1 MKCRNWRTE
10 EPEDPE
16 GPENPEEPESP
27 ESPESPEASGKGPSG
42 PLRKIRNLRKSQ
54 AQAAPHANICFLPQ
68 NHRLCAD
75 LFALPPR
82 IYARNA
88 ARPCAADRKTHP
100 PRTIIRFLA
109 FPSGTGR
116 RPLRKIRNLRK
127 NRKTRKLRKNRKLRN
142 PPEPPKPS
150 APSARITPIICNL
163 TYYNLRHNTHSLI
176 INNKLFT
183 LFLARFKIKPY
194 LCIV

>member
-10 EPEDPE
+10 DPE
-16 GPENPEEPESP
+16 RPENPEEPEEP
-27 ESPESPEASGKGPSG
+27 EEPENPEDPESPEASGKGPSG

-88 ARPCAADRKTHP
+88 ARPCAADRKNAPASRRKSVSLRFP
-100 PRTIIRFLA
+100 PEQAEGR
-109 FPSGTGR
+109 SGTSGTSGTSGKTGSSGNSGP
-116 RPLRKIRNLRK
+116 PLRTHHTDYLQSHILQF
-127 NRKTRKLRKNRKLRN
+127 KTQH
-142 PPEPPKPS
+142 
-150 APSARITPIICNL
+150 
-163 TYYNLRHNTHSLI
+163 TY
-176 INNKLFT
+176 F
-183 LFLARFKIKPY
+183 
-194 LCIV
+194 

>member
-1 MKCRNWRTE
+1 MCFSLKGWMKCRNWRTE
-10 EPEDPE
+10 DPE
-16 GPENPEEPESP
+16 R
-27 ESPESPEASGKGPSG
+27 SGKIRKARNLRN
-42 PLRKIRNLRKSQ
+42 LRKIRNLRKPPEKARQGRSGKSGTSGKSQ

-116 RPLRKIRNLRK
+116 RPLRNLRNLRNLRKIRNLR
-127 NRKTRKLRKNRKLRN
+127 N
-142 PPEPPKPS
+142 PPPPPHASHRLS
-150 APSARITPIICNL
+150 AISHITI
-163 TYYNLRHNTHSLI
+163 
-176 INNKLFT
+176 
-183 LFLARFKIKPY
+183 
-194 LCIV
+194 

>member
-42 PLRKIRNLRKSQ
+42 PLRKIRKIRNLRKSQ

-88 ARPCAADRKTHP
+88 ARPCAADRKNAPASRRKSVSLRFP
-100 PRTIIRFLA
+100 PEQAEGR
-109 FPSGTGR
+109 SGTSGTSGTSG
-116 RPLRKIRNLRK
+116 
-127 NRKTRKLRKNRKLRN
+127 KTGS
-142 PPEPPKPS
+142 S
-150 APSARITPIICNL
+150 APPSARITPIICNL
-163 TYYNLRHNTHSLI
+163 TYYNLRHNTHILI
-176 INNKLFT
+176 KNNKLFT

>member
-16 GPENPEEPESP
+16 GPEN
-27 ESPESPEASGKGPSG
+27 PESPEASGKGPSG

-88 ARPCAADRKTHP
+88 ARPCAADRKPHP
-100 PRTIIRFLA
+100 PRTIIRFPA

-142 PPEPPKPS
+142 PPEAPETPPPLRTHHTDYLQSHILQFK
-150 APSARITPIICNL
+150 TQH
-163 TYYNLRHNTHSLI
+163 TYFNY
-176 INNKLFT
+176 KQ
-183 LFLARFKIKPY
+183 
-194 LCIV
+194 

>member
-1 MKCRNWRTE
+1 MKCRNWRME
-10 EPEDPE
+10 E
-16 GPENPEEPESP
+16 PENPEEPERP
-27 ESPESPEASGKGPSG
+27 ENPEPPEDPEEPERPEKARQGRSGKSEASG
-42 PLRKIRNLRKSQ
+42 KSQ
-54 AQAAPHANICFLPQ
+54 AQAAPHANICFFPK

-116 RPLRKIRNLRK
+116 RPLRNLRKIQKIRNI
-127 NRKTRKLRKNRKLRN
+127 RKNRKLRN
-142 PPEPPKPS
+142 IRNPPEPSGTSTPP
-150 APSARITPIICNL
+150 ARRTPIICNL
-163 TYYNLRHNTHSLI
+163 TYYNLRHNTHILI

>member
-42 PLRKIRNLRKSQ
+42 PLRKIRNLRKIPSASSPARKYMLFAPKPQ
-54 AQAAPHANICFLPQ
+54 ALRRFICPATAHLRTKCRTPLRFGPQNTPAPHHNPYPCVSL
-68 NHRLCAD
+68 
-75 LFALPPR
+75 
-82 IYARNA
+82 RN
-88 ARPCAADRKTHP
+88 
-100 PRTIIRFLA
+100 
-109 FPSGTGR
+109 
-116 RPLRKIRNLRK
+116 LRNIRNLRK
-127 NRKTRKLRKNRKLRN
+127 NRKLRKLR
-142 PPEPPKPS
+142 P
-150 APSARITPIICNL
+150 PSARITPIICNL
-163 TYYNLRHNTHSLI
+163 TYYNLRHNTHILI

>member
-10 EPEDPE
+10 DPE
-16 GPENPEEPESP
+16 RSGKIRKARNLRNLRKD
-27 ESPESPEASGKGPSG
+27 PESPEASGKGPSG
-42 PLRKIRNLRKSQ
+42 PLRNIRNLRKSQ

-88 ARPCAADRKTHP
+88 ARPCTADRKTHP

-150 APSARITPIICNL
+150 APGTPIICNL
-163 TYYNLRHNTHSLI
+163 IYYNLRYNTHIFI

>member
-10 EPEDPE
+10 DPE
-16 GPENPEEPESP
+16 RPENPEEPEEP
-27 ESPESPEASGKGPSG
+27 EEPENPEDPESPEASGKGPSG

-100 PRTIIRFLA
+100 PRTVN
-109 FPSGTGR
+109 PYPCVS
-116 RPLRKIRNLRK
+116 
-127 NRKTRKLRKNRKLRN
+127 LRN
-142 PPEPPKPS
+142 RPKAAPEPPEHPEPPEKPE
-150 APSARITPIICNL
+150 APETPPPPLRTHHTDYLQSHIL
-163 TYYNLRHNTHSLI
+163 QFKTQHTYFNY
-176 INNKLFT
+176 KQ
-183 LFLARFKIKPY
+183 
-194 LCIV
+194 

>member
-1 MKCRNWRTE
+1 MCFSLKGWMKCRNWRTE
-10 EPEDPE
+10 EPED
-16 GPENPEEPESP
+16 PEEPESP

-116 RPLRKIRNLRK
+116 RPLRN
-127 NRKTRKLRKNRKLRN
+127 LRN
-142 PPEPPKPS
+142 PRNRPARAAPPPPHPLRQPPRAAYS
-150 APSARITPIICNL
+150 PFAIPYITFQGVI
-163 TYYNLRHNTHSLI
+163 H
-176 INNKLFT
+176 LF
-183 LFLARFKIKPY
+183 
-194 LCIV
+194 

>member
-10 EPEDPE
+10 DPERPENPEEPEEPENPE
-16 GPENPEEPESP
+16 GPENPEE
-27 ESPESPEASGKGPSG
+27 PESPEASGKGPSG

-88 ARPCAADRKTHP
+88 ARPCAADRKNAPASRRKSVSLRFP
-100 PRTIIRFLA
+100 PEQAEGR
-109 FPSGTGR
+109 SGTSGKTGSSGNSGP
-116 RPLRKIRNLRK
+116 PLRTHHTDYLQSHILQF
-127 NRKTRKLRKNRKLRN
+127 KTQH
-142 PPEPPKPS
+142 
-150 APSARITPIICNL
+150 
-163 TYYNLRHNTHSLI
+163 TYFNY
-176 INNKLFT
+176 KQ
-183 LFLARFKIKPY
+183 
-194 LCIV
+194 

>member
-10 EPEDPE
+10 DPE
-16 GPENPEEPESP
+16 RPENPEEPEEP
-27 ESPESPEASGKGPSG
+27 EEPENPEDPESPEASGKGPSG

-88 ARPCAADRKTHP
+88 ARPCAADRKNAPASRRKSVSLRFP
-100 PRTIIRFLA
+100 PEQAEGR
-109 FPSGTGR
+109 SGTSGTSGTSGKTGSSGNSAP
-116 RPLRKIRNLRK
+116 PLRTHHTDYLQSHILQF
-127 NRKTRKLRKNRKLRN
+127 KTQH
-142 PPEPPKPS
+142 
-150 APSARITPIICNL
+150 
-163 TYYNLRHNTHSLI
+163 TYFNY
-176 INNKLFT
+176 K
-183 LFLARFKIKPY
+183 
-194 LCIV
+194 

>member
-10 EPEDPE
+10 EPER
-16 GPENPEEPESP
+16 PENPEPPERP
-27 ESPESPEASGKGPSG
+27 EHPEHPESPEASGKGPSG

-116 RPLRKIRNLRK
+116 RPLRNLRNIRNLRK
-127 NRKTRKLRKNRKLRN
+127 NRKLRKLR
-142 PPEPPKPS
+142 P
-150 APSARITPIICNL
+150 PSARITPIICNL
-163 TYYNLRHNTHSLI
+163 TYYNLRHNTHILI